1 MTVDGFE
8 LRARAATARLALA
21 RAELRFDPN
30 QPRGADGRWIRG
42 GAGAPSA
49 PATPDIPVQRGAK
62 KAAPAKKTAAKKAP
76 ARTRGVDSWLADLG
90 KDDVSPETREQITRA
105 FSYTDP
111 QTGWRSEVDGI
122 TPSNTTIRIR
132 VNILD
137 EEGRKIG
144 RAIRNIWPG
153 RRGSAPNIYHSA
165 FELDKSKQGNGFS
178 SRWLTQM
185 EDRYREQGI
194 GAIQL
199 TTDDIGGYAWAKAGF
214 DFLGPSEARIIAN
227 KFKAA
232 LKKKSNQL
240 ELSQRTLTDG
250 AELVRR
256 AHSDDRSEWPTPM
269 EFAMLGWTPGAKDW
283 IGKRTLIGTNWAAEK
298 TL

>member
-1 MTVDGFE
+1 MSTDRFE

-21 RAELRFDPN
+21 HAELRFDPN

-42 GAGAPSA
+42 GGGALPSVPSGPSRSA
-49 PATPDIPVQRGAK
+49 KKVPGK
-62 KAAPAKKTAAKKAP
+62 KAAPASK
-76 ARTRGVDSWLADLG
+76 TRGVDNWLKDMG
-90 KDDVSPETREQITRA
+90 KDDVSPETRLQITKA

-111 QTGWRSEVDGI
+111 QTGWRSEVEGV
-122 TPSNTTIRIR
+122 TPSNTTLRIR

-137 EEGRKIG
+137 ENGNKIG
-144 RAIRNIWPG
+144 RAIRNVWPG
-153 RRGSAPNIYHSA
+153 RRGSAPSIYHSA

-178 SRWLTQM
+178 SRWLAQM

-194 GAIQL
+194 GSIQL

-214 DFLGPSEARIIAN
+214 DFLGPSEVRIIAN

-240 ELSQRTLTDG
+240 ELSQRVLTDG

-256 AHSDDRSEWPTPM
+256 AHSSDRSEWPTPM
-269 EFAMLGWTPGAKDW
+269 EFAMLGWTPGAKNW